1 MSTTMTRIISRKQT
15 QNPEGSLV
23 SELNTKVT
31 ILERDHERFM
41 VLFEKMD
48 TTLNKLTELT
58 SSIKEMLA
66 VQENRLDHSDDR
78 HSIVE
83 KRLEKHS
90 DRLDAL
96 ENWKW
101 YLTGIVALCTFVVPF
116 IITYLIKNS

>member
-1 MSTTMTRIISRKQT
+1 MTRIISRKQT